1 MTGAAGRKT
10 RLIAV
15 SSGKGGVGKTFL
27 SLNLAAAL
35 ATRGHSVWLFD
46 GDMGLANV
54 HVLLGI
60 QPQFDISDALEGRC
74 TLSQT
79 LFDGPAGIKVIPG
92 ASGKRDMAEIGTL
105 EMTQIIQTLATFTP
119 PADFMLIDTG
129 AGIGKHVTTLAH
141 LADTIVVVVRDEP
154 ASLADAYG
162 LIKVMYQDF
171 GSRSFEVIVNDVSTM
186 QRGHLVFERLQ
197 QVAMRFLEL
206 NLVLAG
212 IVPHEPEAMMVTR
225 RRETLMS
232 AAPRSAATSSILE
245 IASRFEKSKPSVEN
259 VRSSL
264 KVVDGTSGVQS
275 P

>member
-1 MTGAAGRKT
+1 MTDAADRKT

-35 ATRGHSVWLFD
+35 ASRGHSVWLFD

-60 QPQFDISDALEGRC
+60 EPQFNISDALEGRC
-74 TLSQT
+74 ALSQT
-79 LFDGPAGIKVIPG
+79 LFDGPGGIKVIPG
-92 ASGKRDMAEIGTL
+92 ASGKRDMAEMGTL
-105 EMTQIIQTLATFTP
+105 EMTQIIQTLTTLKP
-119 PADFMLIDTG
+119 SADFILIDTG
-129 AGIGKHVTTLAH
+129 AGIGKQVTALAR

-171 GSRSFEVIVNDVSTM
+171 GSRSFGIIVNDVVST
-186 QRGHLVFERLQ
+186 QRGQQVFGRLQ

-206 NLVLAG
+206 NLELAG
-212 IVPHEPEAMMVTR
+212 IVPHEPEALMVTR

-232 AAPRSAATSSILE
+232 AAPRSAATSCILE
-245 IASRFEKSKPSVEN
+245 IASRFEGLKPT
-259 VRSSL
+259 
-264 KVVDGTSGVQS
+264 VDNARPRLTLVDSTSGVRG

>member
-1 MTGAAGRKT
+1 MTDAAERKT

-35 ATRGHSVWLFD
+35 ASRGHSVWLFD

-60 QPQFDISDALEGRC
+60 QPQFNISDALEGRC

-79 LFDGPAGIKVIPG
+79 LFDGPGGIKVIPG
-92 ASGKRDMAEIGTL
+92 TSGKRDMAEMGTL
-105 EMTQIIQTLATFTP
+105 EMTQIIQTLTTLTP
-119 PADFMLIDTG
+119 SADFMLIDTG
-129 AGIGKHVTTLAH
+129 AGIGKHVTTLAR

-171 GSRSFEVIVNDVSTM
+171 GSRSFEVIVNDVATT
-186 QRGHLVFERLQ
+186 QRGHQVFERLQ

-245 IASRFEKSKPSVEN
+245 IAARFEKLKPAVEN
-259 VRSSL
+259 ARSSL
-264 KVVDGTSGVQS
+264 TLINGISGARS
-275 P
+275 S

>member
-1 MTGAAGRKT
+1 MTDAAKRKT

-35 ATRGHSVWLFD
+35 ASRGHSVWLFD

-60 QPQFDISDALEGRC
+60 QPQFNISDALEGRC

-79 LFDGPAGIKVIPG
+79 LFDGPGGIKVIPG
-92 ASGKRDMAEIGTL
+92 ASGKRDMAEMGTL
-105 EMTQIIQTLATFTP
+105 EMTQIIQTLTTLTP
-119 PADFMLIDTG
+119 SADFMLIDTG
-129 AGIGKHVTTLAH
+129 AGIGKHVTTLAR

-171 GSRSFEVIVNDVSTM
+171 GSRSFEIIVNDVATT
-186 QRGHLVFERLQ
+186 QRGHQVFERLQ

-232 AAPRSAATSSILE
+232 AAPRSVATSSILE
-245 IASRFEKSKPSVEN
+245 IAARFEKLKPAVEN

-264 KVVDGTSGVQS
+264 TLVNGISGARS
-275 P
+275 S

>member
-1 MTGAAGRKT
+1 MTDAVERKT

-27 SLNLAAAL
+27 SLNLSAAL

-79 LFDGPAGIKVIPG
+79 LFDGPGGIKVIPG

-105 EMTQIIQTLATFTP
+105 EMTQIIQSLTTLTP
-119 PADFMLIDTG
+119 SADFMLIDTG
-129 AGIGKHVTTLAH
+129 AGIGKHVTTLAR
-141 LADTIVVVVRDEP
+141 LADTIAVVVCDEP

-162 LIKVMYQDF
+162 LIKVMYRDF
-171 GSRSFEVIVNDVSTM
+171 GSRNFEIIVNDVSSV

-206 NLVLAG
+206 NLVLGG
-212 IVPHEPEAMMVTR
+212 IVPHESEAMMVTR
-225 RRETLMS
+225 RRETLIS
-232 AAPRSAATSSILE
+232 AAPRSAATSAVLE
-245 IASRFEKSKPSVEN
+245 IATRFEK
-259 VRSSL
+259 L
-264 KVVDGTSGVQS
+264 KVLTDNARSNLTLVDGSSGARS

>member
-1 MTGAAGRKT
+1 MTDAAERKT

-35 ATRGHSVWLFD
+35 ASRGHSVWLFD

-60 QPQFDISDALEGRC
+60 QPQFNISDALEGRC

-79 LFDGPAGIKVIPG
+79 LFDGPGGIKVIPG
-92 ASGKRDMAEIGTL
+92 ASGKRDMAEMGTL
-105 EMTQIIQTLATFTP
+105 EMTQIIQTLTTLTP
-119 PADFMLIDTG
+119 SADFMLIDTG
-129 AGIGKHVTTLAH
+129 AGIGKHVTTLAR

-171 GSRSFEVIVNDVSTM
+171 GSRSFEIIVNDVATT
-186 QRGHLVFERLQ
+186 QRGHQVFERLQ

-212 IVPHEPEAMMVTR
+212 IVPHEPEAMMATR

-245 IASRFEKSKPSVEN
+245 IAARFEKLKPAVEN
-259 VRSSL
+259 ARSSL
-264 KVVDGTSGVQS
+264 TLVNGISGARS
-275 P
+275 S

>member
-171 GSRSFEVIVNDVSTM
+171 GSRSFVIIVNDVSTM

>member
-1 MTGAAGRKT
+1 MTGAAERKT
-10 RLIAV
+10 RLIVV

-35 ATRGHSVWLFD
+35 ASRGHSVWLFD

-60 QPQFDISDALEGRC
+60 QPQFNISDALEGRC

-105 EMTQIIQTLATFTP
+105 EMTQIIQTLTTFTP

-129 AGIGKHVTTLAH
+129 AGIGKHVTTLAR

-171 GSRSFEVIVNDVSTM
+171 GSRSFEIIVNDVSTTP
-186 QRGHLVFERLQ
+186 RGHQVFERLQ

-212 IVPHEPEAMMVTR
+212 IVPHEPEALMVTR

-245 IASRFEKSKPSVEN
+245 IASRFERLKPTVDN
-259 VRSSL
+259 LRSSL
-264 KVVDGTSGVQS
+264 TLVDGTSGART